1 MNYFKITNGIRTEF
15 VMKRFFATEIQDNEA
30 ILSEEESHHC
40 LQVLRTRDREIVE
53 ITDGKGNLWT
63 AEVQIISKK
72 QFSIYLQTP
81 VVENAPNP
89 AVCSL
94 AVSLTKNIDRIE
106 WMLEKATEIG
116 LNEFYPVITH
126 RTERKQVRMDRLE
139 KITVSAMK
147 QSERLWKPVL
157 HEPLYF
163 EGFIQ
168 SSPLREAKYIAH
180 CEDEE
185 NKNPLSEIYTK
196 GQKSIILIGPE
207 GDFTESEISTA
218 INSGF
223 QPVSLGNAR
232 LRVETAALA
241 ACTWMN
247 LK

>member
-1 MNYFKITNGIRTEF
+1 
-15 VMKRFFATEIQDNEA
+15 MKRFFAIEIQGNEA

-40 LQVLRTRDREIVE
+40 LQVLRTRDGEIVE

-72 QFSIYLQTP
+72 QFSIDLRTS
-81 VVENAPNP
+81 VVTNASNP

-94 AVSLTKNIDRIE
+94 AVALTKNIDRIE

-126 RTERKQVRMDRLE
+126 RTERRQVRMDRLE
-139 KITVSAMK
+139 KIAVSAMK
-147 QSERLWKPVL
+147 QSERLWKPIL
-157 HEPLYF
+157 HEPVSF
-163 EGFIQ
+163 EHFIQ
-168 SSPLREAKYIAH
+168 SALQETKYIAH
-180 CEDEE
+180 CEDEKS
-185 NKNPLSEIYTK
+185 KNPLSEIYSK
-196 GQKSIILIGPE
+196 GEKSIILIGPE
-207 GDFTESEISTA
+207 GDFTENEISTA
-218 INSGF
+218 IDCGF